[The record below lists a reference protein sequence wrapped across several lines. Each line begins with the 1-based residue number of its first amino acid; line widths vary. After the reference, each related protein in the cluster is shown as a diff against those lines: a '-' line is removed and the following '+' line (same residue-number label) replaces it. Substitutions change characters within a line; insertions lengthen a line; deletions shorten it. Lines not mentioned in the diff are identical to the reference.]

1 MQRYLILF
9 IVIAGLGLAMMAAV
23 LSQYG
28 YSLFDSEMR
37 MMAAVAVAVAAYVA
51 WRISTIL
58 KNRENDLSDR
68 PAPGGAG
75 QGKLAGLFAPKKS
88 AALEAREA
96 ALAARRKKLIEE
108 GKLEPD
114 EAPAPPPPP
123 VAEGE
128 KPIRVAADAS
138 IKDKMAARAERVRR
152 AKEEGKLD

>member
-9 IVIAGLGLAMMAAV
+9 IVLAGIGLAMMAAI
-23 LSQYG
+23 LAQYG
-28 YSLFDSEMR
+28 YSLFDPEMR

-51 WRISTIL
+51 WRISNIL
-58 KNRENDLSDR
+58 KNRQRDLSDR

-75 QGKLAGLFAPKKS
+75 KSKLAGLFAPRNR
-88 AALEAREA
+88 ALEAREA
-96 ALAARRKKLIEE
+96 QLAARRKKLIEE
-108 GKLEPD
+108 GKLEPE

-128 KPIRVAADAS
+128 KPVRVASDAS